1 MSEEL
6 IREIVKRKQLAD
18 EAFNNYIEFYKKGEL
33 VKASEFLWGVVN
45 NLTYALGLFDGL
57 KLSKHQKIID
67 YLKML
72 ANSKNDKAM
81 IDEVQAV
88 RILHAN
94 FYHGVVSNEQ
104 FEYYRRLAESLINK
118 LARILYGRFRE
129 TFRKE
134 LR

>member
-94 FYHGVVSNEQ
+94 FYHGFLSNEQ
-104 FEYYRRLAESLINK
+104 FEYYRKLAESLINK

-134 LR
+134 LP

>member
-6 IREIVKRKQLAD
+6 IREIVKRKRLAD
-18 EAFNNYIEFYKKGEL
+18 EAFDNYVKFYKKGDL
-33 VKASEFLWGVVN
+33 VKASEFLWGIVN

-72 ANSKNDKAM
+72 AISMDDKAM
-81 IDEVQAV
+81 TDEVQAV

-94 FYHGVVSNEQ
+94 FYHDFLSNEQ
-104 FEYYRRLAESLINK
+104 FEYYTKLAESLINK
-118 LARILYGRFRE
+118 LARMLYDRFRE
-129 TFRKE
+129 TFHKE
-134 LR
+134 LP